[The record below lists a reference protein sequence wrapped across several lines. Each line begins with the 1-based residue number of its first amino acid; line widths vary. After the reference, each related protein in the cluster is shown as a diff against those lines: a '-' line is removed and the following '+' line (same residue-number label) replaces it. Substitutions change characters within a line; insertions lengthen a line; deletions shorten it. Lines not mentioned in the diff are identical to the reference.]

1 MIPTPPDAILLQ
13 LGPIAIRW
21 YGILYAV
28 GLLVA
33 YRFMV
38 REARR
43 RKLNSDLIATGL
55 VVVSIAALAG
65 GRIYHV
71 IDAWDRY
78 AANPIG
84 ALIPPYEGLGA
95 PGGLITGT
103 IALAIILRRWRQDPW
118 RWIDVAAPA
127 ILVMQAIARWGNW
140 FNQELYGMPTD
151 LPWGLAIDCAHR
163 TLDTS
168 CSAVGE
174 ATRFHPLFLYES
186 LSGLAGA
193 LLLPALAHRL
203 RGALTPGLIGLAA
216 LSWYASTRLL
226 LEGLRLDNW
235 RVGGVPTAYYVMGAV
250 LVGTALVALMRLRLG
265 SRTPSRTNA
274 GTGLASRRGAVG
286 SGRASA
292 RTRARGTSPRGGRR
306 KSR

>member
-13 LGPIAIRW
+13 LGPIAVRW
-21 YGILYAV
+21 YGLLYAV

-43 RKLNSDLIATGL
+43 RMLNSELIATGL

-65 GRIYHV
+65 GRLYHV

-140 FNQELYGMPTD
+140 FNQELYGLPTD
-151 LPWGLAIDCAHR
+151 LPWSLAIDCAHR

-168 CSAVGE
+168 CSAIGE

-193 LLLPALAHRL
+193 LLLPALAQRL

-216 LSWYASTRLL
+216 LAWYASTRLL

-235 RVGGVPTAYYVMGAV
+235 RVGGVPTAYIVMGAV
-250 LVGTALVALMRLRLG
+250 LIGTALVALLRLRLG
-265 SRTPSRTNA
+265 SRTNSRTNS
-274 GTGLASRRGAVG
+274 GTRLAPRRGAVG
-286 SGRASA
+286 SGQTSGR
-292 RTRARGTSPRGGRR
+292 RRARGTLPRGVRR

>member
-1 MIPTPPDAILLQ
+1 MLF
-13 LGPIAIRW
+13 RS
-21 YGILYAV
+21 
-28 GLLVA
+28 
-33 YRFMV
+33 
-38 REARR
+38 EAHR
-43 RKLNSDLIATGL
+43 RKLNAELIATGL

-78 AANPIG
+78 SANPIG

-118 RWIDVAAPA
+118 HWIDVAAPA

-140 FNQELYGMPTD
+140 FNQELYGLPTD

-168 CSAVGE
+168 CAAIGE

-186 LSGLAGA
+186 ISGLAGA
-193 LLLPALAHRL
+193 IVLPALAQRL
-203 RGALTPGLIGLAA
+203 RGALAPGLIGLAA
-216 LSWYASTRLL
+216 LAWYASTRLL

-235 RVGGVPTAYYVMGAV
+235 RVGGVPTAYLVMGAI
-250 LVGTALVALMRLRLG
+250 LVGTALVALRRLRLG
-265 SRTPSRTNA
+265 SRANLRTDA
-274 GTGLASRRGAVG
+274 GAGLTKRRRALG
-286 SGRASA
+286 SGRGNAHS
-292 RTRARGTSPRGGRR
+292 RARGTSPRGYQR